1 MPAERSAERDLLER
15 DEPLL
20 GGAVSGAD
28 SEDLRRK
35 IGQFAVS
42 SGFEASPS
50 GAGWR
55 MVVPLRTGRQQA
67 VYIGPMG
74 SDSEGRTLAGL
85 VSLCSPAMDRDART
99 LLRFNMRATEG
110 HFAIRQLRGEEYFV
124 LCRLVAAD
132 ELERLDAAHIVQR
145 MAEIADR
152 FEDRLSRGADLY

>member
-67 VYIGPMG
+67 V
-74 SDSEGRTLAGL
+74 
-85 VSLCSPAMDRDART
+85 DRDART